1 MTEFS
6 ASDAALE
13 GFHLI
18 RRHWRV
24 VLGWAGFVLLAL
36 IMIVVV
42 SAVLTVVATAV
53 GGGADATHNP
63 ALDLAGVIILLV
75 ILFSQ
80 AIVAAG
86 VFRLEMRPDEP
97 GFLHL
102 RLGGD
107 ELRLLLVW
115 LIAITG
121 AWVLGWAATLVGHA
135 LGAGGGWIELFAA
148 VLGIYFGLRFSLA
161 APISFAERRV
171 DFPRSWRL
179 TGGRTLGL
187 LGMTAL
193 SLCLI
198 GLVTLA
204 VVVAMALAVLAFGGL
219 DALASAIGGREALET
234 HPGVFLLGFAV
245 EIVLTPVL
253 WTLGVA
259 PAVAAYRAFTEG
271 EATAER

>member
-121 AWVLGWAATLVGHA
+121 AWVLGWAATLVGHT
-135 LGAGGGWIELFAA
+135 LGAGGGWIDLFAA

-219 DALASAIGGREALET
+219 DALASAFGGREALET